1 MLDRV
6 QTYAPIKAGLLPLE
20 ARAIGVVRHGKALLA
35 DVSLTIQSGP
45 PAVIMGA
52 NGAGKSLLLRVLHGL
67 VAPTTGTV
75 IWGADLDADV
85 AGRRSALVFQRPTL
99 LRRSALAN
107 IEFVL
112 SHRPRAARRQTA
124 QEILDQAGLGHLA
137 ATPARRLSGGEQ
149 QRLAMARALASYP
162 EVLFLDEPAASLDP
176 ASTAAVERMIATAA
190 AGGTKVILVTHD
202 IAQARRVAGEIVFLA
217 GGRVAEATNAAAFF
231 QRPRSAAARAY
242 LAGDL
247 AI

>member
-1 MLDRV
+1 MLF
-6 QTYAPIKAGLLPLE
+6 
-20 ARAIGVVRHGKALLA
+20 
-35 DVSLTIQSGP
+35 
-45 PAVIMGA
+45 
-52 NGAGKSLLLRVLHGL
+52 
-67 VAPTTGTV
+67 
-75 IWGADLDADV
+75 
-85 AGRRSALVFQRPTL
+85 RS
-99 LRRSALAN
+99 
-107 IEFVL
+107 
-112 SHRPRAARRQTA
+112 
-124 QEILDQAGLGHLA
+124 
-137 ATPARRLSGGEQ
+137 LSGGEQ

-231 QRPRSAAARAY
+231 ERPRSAAARAY